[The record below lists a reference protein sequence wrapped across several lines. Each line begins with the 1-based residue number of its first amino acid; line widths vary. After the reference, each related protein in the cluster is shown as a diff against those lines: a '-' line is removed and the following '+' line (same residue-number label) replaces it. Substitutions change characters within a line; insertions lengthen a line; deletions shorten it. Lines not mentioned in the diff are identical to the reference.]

1 MEIEQVISYE
11 TKEGIKFKIRFSLF
25 NPAGIP
31 DLGIPLVDVV
41 LISQDNSTWQNNPL
55 TLFEIAD
62 LIKDYLKLF
71 DVILYYYCD
80 HSEIKM
86 RKSRNQVSPQEYRN
100 KIFNLLSDRKLD
112 SSLDKRS
119 FHIKDDKYGDHYI
132 SVISQSKNQHELT
145 KILFEMNNLL
155 K

>member
-25 NPAGIP
+25 NTVGIP
-31 DLGIPLVDVV
+31 DIGIPIVDVV
-41 LISQDNSTWQNNPL
+41 LISHDNSIWQNNPL

-71 DVILYYYCD
+71 AVILYYYWD

-86 RKSRNQVSPQEYRN
+86 RKNRIQISPQEYRN
-100 KIFNLLSDRKLD
+100 KIFNILSDRKID
-112 SSLDKRS
+112 SSLDKRT

-132 SVISQSKNQHELT
+132 TVISRSKNQTELT
-145 KILFEMNNLL
+145 RILHEMNNLL